1 MKKLIIIFA
10 LILLQSSA
18 FSQIEHYSKTAGTKV
33 RYYQDFLN
41 FLESDGKTKL
51 DVFIKVPYSSVQF
64 IKTGQ
69 GFEAGYSVTVSLFD
83 EDEDRLVKEKIW
95 NEKIVAISFEQT
107 VQETNFNLSHRSF
120 EVSAGTYKII
130 TILTDKDSRAEF
142 SSENILNIKD
152 FSVRPVISDLMLV
165 GKRTLVEGSSKIVPN
180 VSRDVITEKAGI
192 PLFFEVY
199 SDSSAEYTVKYTIIN
214 SEQEIV
220 LSESEKRDFDKGS
233 NQVFYTIDS
242 LSLNIGKFIVK
253 AELVNAGGE
262 LISASTKQFVSRW
275 EGVPST
281 ITDLD
286 KAVDQLIYIANPDEI
301 SYIEDAEDRNEK
313 TRRFVEF
320 WKKRDSNPADEY
332 NAVFNEY
339 FNRVAFADEN
349 FTSYSIEGWRSDR
362 GMVLII
368 LGLPNNID
376 RHPFEYHSKPY
387 EIWQYYD
394 LNRSFVFIDNSGFG
408 DYRLSPETPLYGD
421 LYRFR
426 Y

>member
-1 MKKLIIIFA
+1 MKKYIMIFT
-10 LILLQSSA
+10 LILLQNFS
-18 FSQIEHYSKTAGTKV
+18 FSQIEHYSKTAGIKV
-33 RYYQDFLN
+33 KYYQDFLS
-41 FLESDGKTKL
+41 FLEGDGKTKL

-83 EDEDRLVKEKIW
+83 GDEERLITEKIW

-107 VQETNFNLSHRSF
+107 VQDKNFNLSHRSF
-120 EVSAGTYKII
+120 EVSPGAYKVV
-130 TILTDKDSRAEF
+130 TILTDKDSRAEYT
-142 SSENILNIKD
+142 SENVLNIKD
-152 FSVRPVISDLMLV
+152 FSKRPVLSDLMLV
-165 GKRTLVEGSSKIVPN
+165 GKRTVVEGSSKIIPN
-180 VSRDVITEKAGI
+180 VSRDVITDKEGI
-192 PLFFEVY
+192 PLFFELY
-199 SDSSAEYTVKYTIIN
+199 SDSSAEYSIEYTISN
-214 SEQEIV
+214 SEEEIV
-220 LSESEKRDFDKGS
+220 FSDSEKRNFVQGS
-233 NQVFYTIDS
+233 NQIFYTIDS
-242 LSLNIGKFIVK
+242 ISLNIGKFIVK
-253 AELVNAGGE
+253 ADVINSGGE
-262 LISASTKQFVSRW
+262 TLSSSAKLFISRW

-301 SYIEDAEDRNEK
+301 SHIESAEDRNEK

-332 NAVFNEY
+332 NPIFNEY

-368 LGLPNNID
+368 LGLPDNID
-376 RHPFEYHSKPY
+376 RHPFEYYSKPY
-387 EIWQYYD
+387 EVWQYYD
-394 LNRSFVFIDNSGFG
+394 LNRSFIFIDNSGFG
-408 DYRLSPETPLYGD
+408 DYRLSPDTPLYGD